1 MAEKIIVRKVASG
14 LWQWRDVAGQG
25 DWRSNSFYTGDI
37 NLLKESTEGK
47 SVWLVL
53 PGQDIVSQQVITEIS
68 DRRQLTKILPFEV
81 EENIIDPI
89 EDLHFAFGPLH
100 DRRIAVAY
108 GDAEWMQA
116 AVTEVEGTGAE
127 VDRVAVDYGL
137 LPRPD
142 DSWVLLLEN
151 GQLIAHIA
159 PGVGFAV
166 EIEAAALYLAA
177 LVADGQP
184 GLIQLFADTDEGLDQ
199 LRAVLPGTVAENS
212 TIAIEEAEAGFW
224 DLVRPG
230 QGGPFNF
237 RGGRLARKLPL
248 NKWWLD
254 WKTPVITV
262 AAAFLVALGVTWL
275 GLMDV
280 DRQRKEI
287 TRQTDEIF
295 RQVVPAGSITDP
307 ERQLRGLLGKSGNSI
322 GASNLMSILA
332 GVAPAIGEYDQ
343 VRIRNFRYSSE
354 NRQLQLNIEADSFA
368 TFESLRN
375 KIAEAGLTVDIRSAN
390 VQGDTHQAQLRV
402 SEAG

>member
-37 NLLKESTEGK
+37 NLLKESIDGK
-47 SVWLVL
+47 AVWLVL
-53 PGQDIVSQQVITEIS
+53 PGQSIVSQQVTTEIS
-68 DRRQLTKILPFEV
+68 DRRQLAKILPFEV

-89 EDLHFAFGPLH
+89 EDLHFAFGPLRE
-100 DRRIAVAY
+100 RRIAVAY
-108 GDAEWMQA
+108 GDAEWMQS
-116 AVTEVEGTGAE
+116 AVMEIEGTGAE
-127 VDRVAVDYGL
+127 VDRVTVDYAL
-137 LPRPD
+137 LPGPD
-142 DSWVLLLEN
+142 DGWVLLLEN
-151 GQLIAHIA
+151 GQLMAHIA

-177 LVADGQP
+177 LSASGQP
-184 GLIQLFADTDEGLDQ
+184 GQIQLFADTEEGLDL
-199 LRAVLPGTVAENS
+199 LRAALPEAWADRS
-212 TIAIEEAEAGFW
+212 SILIEESEAGFW
-224 DLVRPG
+224 DLVRPD
-230 QGGPFNF
+230 QAGPFNF

-248 NKWWLD
+248 TKWWQD
-254 WKTPVITV
+254 WKTPVIAI

-275 GLMDV
+275 GLMEV

-287 TRQTDEIF
+287 TKQTDEIF
-295 RQVVPAGSITDP
+295 RQVVPTGSISDP
-307 ERQLRGLLGKSGNSI
+307 ERQLRGLLGKSGSSV

-332 GVAPAIGEYDQ
+332 GVAPAIGEFDQ